1 MIIKSAD
8 YIISSVDYTKCPK
21 PEKPEFAFIGRSNVG
36 KSSLINMLINRKNL
50 ARISSTPGKTQTI
63 NHFLINNEWYLVDLP
78 GLGYAKTSKG
88 NRLKWEQM
96 IFDYLQNRKNLFQ
109 IFVLIDVRIPPQK
122 IDTDFMQWL
131 GISNI
136 PFALVFTKSD
146 KVSNTAL
153 LKNIENY
160 KTHLLDSWEELPSN
174 FVSSS
179 ETTLGRDDILNHIEH
194 TIKTISPLFNK
205 SL

>member
-1 MIIKSAD
+1 MVIKSAD
-8 YIISSVDYTKCPK
+8 YITSSVDYTKCPK
-21 PEKPEFAFIGRSNVG
+21 PDKAEFAFIGRSNVG

-63 NHFLINNEWYLVDLP
+63 NHFLINNEWFLVDLP

-109 IFVLIDVRIPPQK
+109 TFVLIDVRISPQK
-122 IDTDFMQWL
+122 IDNEFMQWL
-131 GISNI
+131 GEKGIS
-136 PFALVFTKSD
+136 FSVVFTKSD
-146 KVSNTAL
+146 KVSRPVL
-153 LKNIENY
+153 EKNIESY
-160 KTHLLDSWEELPSN
+160 KTHLLESWEELPSI

-194 TIKTISPLFNK
+194 TTKLINPIFINSQ
-205 SL
+205 